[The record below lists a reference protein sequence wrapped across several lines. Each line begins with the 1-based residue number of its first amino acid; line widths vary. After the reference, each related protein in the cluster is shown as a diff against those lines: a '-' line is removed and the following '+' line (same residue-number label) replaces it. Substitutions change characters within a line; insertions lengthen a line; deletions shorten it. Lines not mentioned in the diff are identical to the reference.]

1 MDKAQKQLVDT
12 YFRKREIA
20 AGESGYGYPDSGEGI
35 KSHELFYMIK
45 NNKLNPQKINSGS
58 FGNQIAALI
67 NKDPRLY
74 QDKDVQP
81 YLNHLNIYNKANI
94 LSNHPEFINKP
105 EFGDIINDLK
115 GDSIEV
121 ILEKQPELLN
131 RFDLNKL
138 NVSNIIN
145 ILAEQP
151 HLVEMPIFEKA
162 LRTYVKNGDRF
173 DFWRKIDGS
182 SYLSWRN
189 KERGEVLYA
198 NQQRKFVNA
207 IVKYP
212 IYRELFAH
220 ELKRISNYGEMIDLL
235 RADKTLL
242 PYFDL
247 SKPKDYT
254 LRNLLVLLPEVIDKI
269 SKEQI
274 DTLDTYDIKQIQQYH
289 PDLRKYFEH
298 ILNPIPV
305 KNYGSIRKQIE
316 NDDRFAN
323 LRQYLSP
330 ISDDVTP
337 TGLRALRHKFSEN
350 QKQVR
355 NNEEYDAYEKQ
366 IKSIDILLQ
375 MFDK

>member
-1 MDKAQKQLVDT
+1 MDKTQKQLIDT

-35 KSHELFYMIK
+35 KPYELLYMIK
-45 NNKLNPQKINSGS
+45 NNKINQEKTMSDS
-58 FGNQIAALI
+58 FGNHIAALI

-74 QDKDVQP
+74 QDKDVMP
-81 YLNHLNIYNKANI
+81 YLNHLNINHKTNI
-94 LSNHPEFINKP
+94 LSNHPEFIDKP
-105 EFGDIINDLK
+105 EFENIINDLK
-115 GDSIEV
+115 GNSIEV

-131 RFDLNKL
+131 RFDLSKL
-138 NVSNIIN
+138 DTGNLIN

-162 LRTYVKNGDRF
+162 LRIYVKNGVRY

-182 SYLSWRN
+182 SHLSWRN

-207 IVKYP
+207 VAKYP
-212 IYRELFAH
+212 IYRELFSK
-220 ELKRISNYGEMIDLL
+220 EFKRISNYGEMIDLL

-274 DTLDTYDIKQIQQYH
+274 DTLDTYNIKQILQYH
-289 PDLRKYFEH
+289 PDLRPYFEH
-298 ILNPIPV
+298 ILNPVPV

-330 ISDDVTP
+330 LSDDITP
-337 TGLRALRHKFSEN
+337 TGLRALLHKISEN
-350 QKQVR
+350 QKEVR
-355 NNEEYDAYEKQ
+355 NNREYDAYEEQ